1 MYCTASI
8 QESIQNENQ
17 LVPMNQSINNSQI
30 HLRNGSIFNETYGS
44 QGYSDEAKYSEQA
57 IQDIT

>member
-1 MYCTASI
+1 M
-8 QESIQNENQ
+8 QNENQ